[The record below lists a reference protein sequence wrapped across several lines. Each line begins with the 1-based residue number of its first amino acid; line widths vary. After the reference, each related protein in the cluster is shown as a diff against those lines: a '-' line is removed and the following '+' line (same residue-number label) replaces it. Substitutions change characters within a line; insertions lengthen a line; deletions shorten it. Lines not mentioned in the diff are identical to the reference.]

1 MSVAVAAAMMVSLG
15 ACGNSADA
23 AKDGTQSAGAS
34 GKVYNIGICQQL
46 EHPVLKEK
54 LGDNVKFDL
63 QNAQN
68 EQANASTIANNFV
81 SSNVDL
87 ILANATT
94 ALQACAAATTD
105 IPILGTSVTN
115 YATALEIDDWSGTT
129 GRNISG
135 TSDLAPLDQQED
147 MLVELYPDAKHVAI
161 LYCSAEANS

>member
-1 MSVAVAAAMMVSLG
+1 MKKLNKAMSVAVAAAMMVSLG

-46 EHPVLKEK
+46 EHPALDQATQGFEDVLKEK

-105 IPILGTSVTN
+105 IPILGTSVTD

-135 TSDLAPLDQQED
+135 TSED
-147 MLVELYPDAKHVAI
+147 RKSVV
-161 LYCSAEANS
+161 